1 MNNRLWNK
9 ITLHNELHG
18 FRQGRG
24 TGNATI
30 EANLAQKLAGI
41 FHKPLFQVFID
52 VWKAYNSLYI
62 GIYMKIIRVCDL
74 GTNLQRLLQRYWTNK
89 SWYQNPGLFLGV
101 CYAHIE
107 E

>member
-1 MNNRLWNK
+1 M
-9 ITLHNELHG
+9 E
-18 FRQGRG
+18 
-24 TGNATI
+24 
-30 EANLAQKLAGI
+30 EKLAHKFTGI
-41 FHKPLFQVFID
+41 VHGTLLEVFID
-52 VWKAYNSLYI
+52 VQKAYNYLDI
-62 GIYMKIIRVCDL
+62 GICMKIIRVCDL